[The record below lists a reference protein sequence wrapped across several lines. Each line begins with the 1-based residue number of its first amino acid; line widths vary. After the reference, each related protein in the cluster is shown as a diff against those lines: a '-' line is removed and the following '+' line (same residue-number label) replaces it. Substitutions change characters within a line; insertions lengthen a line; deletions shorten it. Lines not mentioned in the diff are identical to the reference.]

1 MMFLACF
8 LMQTPF
14 LDMPKEPLQEHK
26 ASQCRMPLRNTRL
39 LWLRRRKSKQR
50 GRVSCRAP
58 AVASQGAACQTCSW
72 AAMAMLACLP
82 TRATFPCLR
91 MTAQHHRR
99 SVMTSSP
106 ASRSAHRCGIRHGRE
121 PSLPALQRF
130 FWGCWNQRP
139 ASSWPPAVCT
149 CTLQKDMQD
158 CCRRLQKCAR
168 QSAQ

>member
-1 MMFLACF
+1 
-8 LMQTPF
+8 MQTPF

-26 ASQCRMPLRNTRL
+26 SSQCRMPLRNTRL
-39 LWLRRRKSKQR
+39 LWPRRRKSKQR

-91 MTAQHHRR
+91 TTAQHHRR

-121 PSLPALQRF
+121 PSLPALRRF

-149 CTLQKDMQD
+149 CTLQKGMQD
-158 CCRRLQKCAR
+158 CCRRLQRCAR